1 MKDVTLTNVLI
12 RTSKSDGEAAKAVN
26 EHIAA
31 LRADSAGFC
40 QVTTYTMEKG
50 KDNKFNKFQ
59 QRIAKAV
66 MAEIDAIMDDG
77 P

>member
-50 KDNKFNKFQ
+50 KANKFQ